1 MAFKITEDCNSCGAC
16 EPECPNDAI
25 HQGDDRYEVDPAA
38 CTECVGFHPEP
49 QCLAAC
55 PVEACAVDEERVES
69 DAQLIA
75 RAQALHPEKKFGC
88 GYPSRFG

>member
-1 MAFKITEDCNSCGAC
+1 MAFKITEDCNNCGAC

-25 HQGDDRYEVDPAA
+25 TQGEDLYEIDHAA
-38 CTECVGFHPEP
+38 CTECVGFYAEP

-55 PVEACAVDEERVES
+55 PVDACAVDEERVES